1 MWEKSWLKSP
11 AGNRMVLFTE
21 RRKQV
26 WGSNSG
32 THLGR
37 KMLMQHLSRDIQEA
51 VDEPNW
57 NADLG
62 CRVVCGI

>member
-1 MWEKSWLKSP
+1 
-11 AGNRMVLFTE
+11 MVLFTE

-26 WGSNSG
+26 WGSKSG

-51 VDEPNW
+51 VDKPNW